1 MHVKSLARLRKSEV
15 GTLRSDLNACNMG
28 TKVRFVH
35 GQGIGAA
42 IYSRY
47 DTHPGSASAKT
58 IQSAPAE
65 HIYEVPRLWRR
76 GHTLAI

>member
-47 DTHPGSASAKT
+47 DPHPGGASAKAIET
-58 IQSAPAE
+58 TTTE
-65 HIYEVPRLWRR
+65 HVDKVPRRL
-76 GHTLAI
+76 II